1 MTNTTPQFAT
11 DYNKGFRMTFHNGMT
26 ISVQFGSSN
35 YCSRRSL
42 HSIVLSEM
50 KEPITTSPDAEIAIW
65 DANGDWFIF
74 GSDQVKGFV
83 TPDEVAL
90 WIHIVSSAESLNHL
104 QELAEEVGVVEKLL
118 NQKQ

>member
-1 MTNTTPQFAT
+1 MTNKTPQFST
-11 DYNKGFRMTFHNGMT
+11 DYNKGFRMTFANGMT
-26 ISVQFGSSN
+26 ISVQFGTSN
-35 YCSRRSL
+35 YCSRKSFDPRPM
-42 HSIVLSEM
+42 SEM
-50 KEPITTSPDAEIAIW
+50 RECIVNSPDAEIAIW